1 MKKRISILIFAAV
14 AACASFAFAI
24 SSAAGNK
31 TNKTVVYKYALLGDT
46 YKFTEA
52 GEYKIRY
59 SAYDKNQNYT
69 VVEFTVIC
77 K

>member
-1 MKKRISILIFAAV
+1 MKGVSVQLSKSDSKDSTLKLIIDKVF
-14 AACASFAFAI
+14 
-24 SSAAGNK
+24 
-31 TNKTVVYKYALLGDT
+31 
-46 YKFTEA
+46 EA
-52 GEYKIRY
+52 NGIGIGEYKIRY